1 MACSGLSDMAAGVKV
16 CGAALALAWA
26 FAAGVAQAQSG
37 PGPIEA
43 TTAAGEKVRLLPD
56 GRWEWVDGQKA
67 AMQRAERA
75 VEAKRQQEVRE
86 AELKRERAA
95 QGGGLLGLG
104 RTIYEGD
111 RDYNRGTLNP
121 KMR

>member
-1 MACSGLSDMAAGVKV
+1 MTGKVGMGSGVGVKA
-16 CGAALALAWA
+16 GAAA
-26 FAAGVAQAQSG
+26 FAFACAFGTGVANAQS
-37 PGPIEA
+37 GPIEA
-43 TTAAGEKVRLLPD
+43 TTAAGERVRLLPD

-67 AMQRAERA
+67 AAQRSERLAETR
-75 VEAKRQQEVRE
+75 RQQEVRE
-86 AELKRERAA
+86 AEQKRERSA
-95 QGGGLLGLG
+95 QGGGLIGLG